1 LNFIAAHWGIAG
13 RGPGERVSEI
23 FDRSAPPNL
32 FTDMASRRTGMVML
46 TFDLFFLRIDTGA
59 IRLQKSDI
67 VEGTNG
73 FDNAAKFDSAYS
85 CTGQ

>member
-1 LNFIAAHWGIAG
+1 
-13 RGPGERVSEI
+13 
-23 FDRSAPPNL
+23 
-32 FTDMASRRTGMVML
+32 MVML